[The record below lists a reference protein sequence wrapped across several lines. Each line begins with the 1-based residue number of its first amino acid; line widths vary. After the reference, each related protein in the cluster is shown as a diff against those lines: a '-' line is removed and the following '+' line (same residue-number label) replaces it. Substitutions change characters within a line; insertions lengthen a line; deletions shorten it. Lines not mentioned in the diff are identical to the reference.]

1 MHDSSDERS
10 KSQKLKKLNIIKKLK
25 DYKDHEKISSI
36 LKEYEKKQ
44 ESDYFLTQNNIK
56 IGKILPYNHKIKEKL
71 RFSFVGP
78 SQLYQ
83 SQNHKKKITTRQNS
97 LMQYKYSKSI
107 SSSRIERLK
116 NINNL
121 NITKNH
127 VIDNKAL
134 RNFYN
139 DTRIRIQDEKSKIED
154 RNKLLIEV
162 PFGIR
167 KSLINQENIFRKIM
181 KEKKLKKNMQEKIIK
196 KCNKGTVNDL
206 LINKSINF
214 DKKNEE
220 ISIIDKNITNNF
232 RYKGNLW
239 NITLRN
245 IPINGK
251 YENIGY
257 LNVGDKYHPMY
268 TIFEINK
275 TIEYFNNPR
284 NGRTKTEENKKRLK
298 KIYSTLNENNYN
310 LKLKHNLQALNNIQN
325 LEINGKNLL
334 DVEDKRESEIKG
346 KKIMYNK
353 HDLEYLIHKQKNK
366 HNNEK
371 EINEREIKSTLD
383 DIYEEKTF
391 AKNYKINDFFKNENI
406 TSRYTN
412 KFVI

>member
-1 MHDSSDERS
+1 MIDSKEERN
-10 KSQKLKKLNIIKKLK
+10 KSQKLKKLNVIKKLK
-25 DYKDHEKISSI
+25 DYKDHEKISSM
-36 LKEYEKKQ
+36 LKEFEKKQ

-56 IGKILPYNHKIKEKL
+56 IGKIIPYNYKIKEKF

-78 SQLYQ
+78 TSPYSPNL
-83 SQNHKKKITTRQNS
+83 KKKYTSRQNS
-97 LMQYKYSKSI
+97 LMQHKYSKSI

-116 NINNL
+116 HLNNL

-167 KSLINQENIFRKIM
+167 KSLINQENIFRKII
-181 KEKKLKKNMQEKIIK
+181 KEKKINKNMQEKIKK
-196 KCNKGTVNDL
+196 KCNKGTLNDL
-206 LINKSINF
+206 LINKSKKF

-245 IPINGK
+245 IPLNGK
-251 YENIGY
+251 YENTGY
-257 LNVGDKYHPMY
+257 LNVGNKYHPMY

-275 TIEYFNNPR
+275 AIEYFNNPSYER
-284 NGRTKTEENKKRLK
+284 NKTEENKKRINKL
-298 KIYSTLNENNYN
+298 YSTLNENNYN

-346 KKIMYNK
+346 KKIMYNA
-353 HDLEYLIHKQKNK
+353 HDLEYLIYKQKHR

-371 EINEREIKSTLD
+371 DINEKEIRSTLD

-391 AKNYKINDFFKNENI
+391 AKNYKISDFFKNENL
-406 TSRYTN
+406 TSRYSN
-412 KFVI
+412 KILI